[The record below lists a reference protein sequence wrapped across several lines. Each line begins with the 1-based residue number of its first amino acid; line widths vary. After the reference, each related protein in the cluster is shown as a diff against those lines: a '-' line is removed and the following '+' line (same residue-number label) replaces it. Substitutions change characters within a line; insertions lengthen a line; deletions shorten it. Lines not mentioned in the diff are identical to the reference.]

1 MAIKLTPAKIQEAPK
16 HYENITS
23 GKTPIL
29 EKEQGLLKEQP
40 ILDSQSK
47 PLRDMHEHLKKKD
60 PNAYPLLP
68 PTDPRLLM
76 KIAPYTDDLLACQ

>member
-1 MAIKLTPAKIQEAPK
+1 MAEKLTPEKIEEAAK

-40 ILDSQSK
+40 ILDSQSNI
-47 PLRDMHEHLKKKD
+47 D
-60 PNAYPLLP
+60 
-68 PTDPRLLM
+68 
-76 KIAPYTDDLLACQ
+76 